1 MGTHKHILDTCV
13 EMSFCIDKFAN
24 KFRSVVGI
32 ERGRHA
38 ALSRRGQ
45 LLTIR
50 PSVLDES
57 VEAGKALFQ
66 CGRVSSSRTYNR

>member
-13 EMSFCIDKFAN
+13 EMSFCID